1 MNKGLEVIE
10 ARWLFD
16 LPADR
21 IKVIVHPQS
30 IIHSLVHFADG
41 SIKAQMGMPDM
52 RIPILYALSYPDR
65 YPSDLPKLDL
75 NLHQTLTFCDP
86 DLKRF
91 RNLALAYYALK
102 QGGNMPCIMN
112 AANEVAVNAFLAG
125 KIGFLQMSD
134 LVEYTMEKTEYLATP
149 GLGFLETSNTMA
161 RGIALDYVNNL
172 CKR

>member
-16 LPADR
+16 LPADQ

-75 NLHQTLTFCDP
+75 NLHQTLTFCEP
-86 DLKRF
+86 DLTRF
-91 RNLALAYYALK
+91 RNLALAYHALK
-102 QGGNMPCIMN
+102 EGGNMPCIMN

-134 LVEYTMEKTEYLATP
+134 LVEYTMEKTEFLATP
-149 GLGFLETSNTMA
+149 GLSFLETSNTMA
-161 RGIALDYVNNL
+161 RGIASDFINNL
-172 CKR
+172 CK